1 MKKRDM
7 INLKTLKKTVQDTMN
22 DLGYRLTDPLISSPC
37 DRFFSNER
45 KYSFEFWYPV
55 TGDDHTIRLKMSVVG
70 NHSEVLTFLTNLSL
84 IPRLRLDGTRIKS
97 FEDAMDRALT
107 ILGCQ

>member
-1 MKKRDM
+1 MEKRDM
-7 INLKTLKKTVQDTMN
+7 INLKTLKKTVRDTM
-22 DLGYRLTDPLISSPC
+22 DDAGYRLIDPLISFPC
-37 DRFFSNER
+37 DRFFSDER

-55 TGDDHTIRLKMSVVG
+55 IGDDHTIRLKMSVVG

-84 IPRLRLDGTRIKS
+84 LPKLHLGRTRIKS

-107 ILGCQ
+107 ILECQ

>member
-1 MKKRDM
+1 MRKRDM
-7 INLKTLKKTVQDTMN
+7 INLKILKKTVQDTMN
-22 DLGYRLTDPLISSPC
+22 DAGYRLTDPLISSPC
-37 DRFFSNER
+37 DRFSSNEC

-55 TGDDHTIRLKMSVVG
+55 AGDDRTIRLKMSVVG

-84 IPRLRLDGTRIKS
+84 LPRLHLDRTRIKS
-97 FEDAMDRALT
+97 FEDAMDRALA

>member
-22 DLGYRLTDPLISSPC
+22 DVGYRLTDPLISSPC
-37 DRFFSNER
+37 DRFSSNER

-55 TGDDHTIRLKMSVVG
+55 AGDDRTIRLKMSVVG

-84 IPRLRLDGTRIKS
+84 LPRLHLDRTRIKS
-97 FEDAMDRALT
+97 FEDAMDRALG
-107 ILGCQ
+107 ILECQ